1 MQGTEHPAAL
11 RHARLKLLLM
21 FLMPALAVILASVV
35 FFTGIGL
42 PRATINKGVLL
53 QPPRQLD
60 ELQLRDARGE
70 PWRYAAGKRGWGML
84 VTGGGACDAACRE
97 RVTLTRQVR
106 AALGKDI
113 DRLQRYYLATEAA
126 AEPGFAAWLSAEQS
140 DLEWLAADAAGLR
153 TLLGAAP
160 ADPDPLASGAIYLVD
175 PRGFVMMY
183 YLPSHPGRATL
194 DDLRFLLRNSPD

>member
-1 MQGTEHPAAL
+1 MQTADPAPPV

-42 PRATINKGVLL
+42 PRGTINKGVLV

-60 ELQLRDARGE
+60 ELPLRDASGA
-70 PWRYAAGKRGWGML
+70 PWRFAASTRGWGIL

-113 DRLQRYYLATEAA
+113 ERLQRYYLAVEPA
-126 AEPGFAAWLSAEQS
+126 AELGFAAWLAAEQP
-140 DLEWLAADAAGLR
+140 DLVWLATDTAGLR
-153 TLLGAAP
+153 ALLGTTG
-160 ADPDPLASGAIYLVD
+160 DPDPLASGAIYLVD
-175 PRGFVMMY
+175 PRGFVMMH

-194 DDLRFLLRNSPD
+194 DDLRFLLRNSPG